1 MVKGMELADR
11 TLGRSLRLEEGE
23 LGKTAVRM
31 GEHRRG
37 AAPRRKAKAAAA
49 AAMVKGME
57 LADRTLGRSLR
68 LEEGELGKTAVRKQ
82 VDAFFSCE
90 MHMGIILSCN
100 PFFPNTTTQFL
111 S

>member
-1 MVKGMELADR
+1 
-11 TLGRSLRLEEGE
+11 
-23 LGKTAVRM
+23 M

-49 AAMVKGME
+49 AMVKGME
-57 LADRTLGRSLR
+57 LADGTLGRSLWQ
-68 LEEGELGKTAVRKQ
+68 EEGELGKTAVRKQ

>member
-1 MVKGMELADR
+1 
-11 TLGRSLRLEEGE
+11 
-23 LGKTAVRM
+23 M

-37 AAPRRKAKAAAA
+37 AAPRQKAKAAAA

-57 LADRTLGRSLR
+57 LADGTLGRSLR
-68 LEEGELGKTAVRKQ
+68 QEEGELGKTAVRKQ